1 MQWED
6 NINMPGGNF
15 VLLQAGKLS
24 YMTVNGLSEGVVIF
38 GRILIL
44 KSRHAAAP
52 VRYQL
57 A

>member
-1 MQWED
+1 
-6 NINMPGGNF
+6 MPGGNF